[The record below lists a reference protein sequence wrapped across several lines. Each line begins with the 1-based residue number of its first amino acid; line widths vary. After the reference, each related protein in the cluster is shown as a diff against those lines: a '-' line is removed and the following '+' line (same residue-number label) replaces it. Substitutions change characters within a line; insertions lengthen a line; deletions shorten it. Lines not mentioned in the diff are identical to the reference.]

1 MHARLAEQ
9 VTPFNDALQMP
20 DVAGNLDV
28 HTDAGRALL
37 DMIVTQQA
45 AMLAYLN
52 DFKLL
57 MLLTLAVIPLVLIIG
72 TIRRTPGAK
81 TETAAID

>member
-1 MHARLAEQ
+1 MTGLL
-9 VTPFNDALQMP
+9 NI
-20 DVAGNLDV
+20 

-45 AMLAYLN
+45 SMIAYLN

-57 MLLTLAVIPLVLIIG
+57 MILTLGMMPLVMIIS
-72 TIRRTPGAK
+72 
-81 TETAAID
+81 TARKKPNEGEAEEAAVLE